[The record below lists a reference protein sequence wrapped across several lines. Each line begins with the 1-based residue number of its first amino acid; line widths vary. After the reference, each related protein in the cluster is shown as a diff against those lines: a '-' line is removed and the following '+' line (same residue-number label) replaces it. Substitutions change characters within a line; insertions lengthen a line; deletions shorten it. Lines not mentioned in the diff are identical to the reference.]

1 MNSEIRAAQAGCQPC
16 ISNAPSRN
24 AFTSFAVYLCAAHNK
39 SRTESMHF
47 IHVWSS
53 AKYKHPHNA
62 DSSSRLDDSA
72 ILKMVLL
79 LPTFSH
85 LLLLTNVSSRAI
97 HHSPPLPRR
106 ELRVL
111 PTPQQYHL
119 LVAQAVVRSDTRID
133 QTLRSQEAR
142 QALAVPSLIESSTRR
157 AGSYWGHA
165 SPPPQAESAAVY
177 EDEDREGLQPL
188 LPIFRRGDI
197 EIEAFRQRRLE
208 LLVRQLALDK
218 SEFSTARCRALD
230 TLRPF
235 HKHVGLLCSFRDDD

>member
-72 ILKMVLL
+72 ILKM
-79 LPTFSH
+79 
-85 LLLLTNVSSRAI
+85 
-97 HHSPPLPRR
+97 
-106 ELRVL
+106 
-111 PTPQQYHL
+111 
-119 LVAQAVVRSDTRID
+119 
-133 QTLRSQEAR
+133 
-142 QALAVPSLIESSTRR
+142 VPSLIESSTRR